1 MNQELKNISTFQ
13 MKKILLRWRKYK
25 RRTLKE
31 KDYHYVGLKIVTKNT
46 EKEQIINLMSRI
58 DDKTD
63 TGMKHFLL
71 IKLQFTLIILQDL
84 NEL

>member
-1 MNQELKNISTFQ
+1 